1 MISFKKLSTQSIM
14 LKNLIWLLAL
24 ATLVN
29 CNGKPA
35 AERKNSL
42 VIAVAANVQFAAQ
55 EMKQV
60 FEQKNDATL
69 ELIISSSGKLTAQM
83 LQGAPYD
90 VFISADMK
98 YPDSLYANGFAT
110 APPRVYAL
118 GALVLWS
125 CSDVPVSDDLSML
138 QSENVRKIA
147 IANPATAP
155 YGEQTVRLL
164 RHYNLYHAVESKL
177 VYGESI
183 AQTNQYITS
192 GAADVG
198 FTAKSIVLAPPMQGK
213 GEWLEMDAAAY
224 EPIRQGAVVTT
235 HGAEQHP
242 ETSEAFVAF
251 LFGNDGRAIL
261 EKYGYQLP
269 PKNE

>member
-1 MISFKKLSTQSIM
+1 M
-14 LKNLIWLLAL
+14 LKNLTWLLVLAL
-24 ATLVN
+24 LMSCDKGQSSKAD
-29 CNGKPA
+29 GK
-35 AERKNSL
+35 EDQL

-55 EMKQV
+55 EMKSV
-60 FEQKNDATL
+60 FEQNSDAKL
-69 ELIISSSGKLTAQM
+69 ELVVSSSGKLAAQI

-98 YPDSLYANGFAT
+98 YPDSLYANGTAT

-125 CSDVPVSDDLSML
+125 CSAVAVSDDLSML
-138 QSENVRKIA
+138 KNEQIRKIA

-155 YGEQTVRLL
+155 YGLQTVQLL
-164 RHYNLYHAVESKL
+164 QRYGLYDAVESRL

-183 AQTNQYITS
+183 AQTNQYITA

-198 FTAKSIVLAPPMQGK
+198 FTAKSIVLSPAMQGK
-213 GEWLEMDAAAY
+213 GKWLEMDTSAY
-224 EPIRQGAVVTT
+224 EPIRQGAVITR
-235 HGAEQHP
+235 HGAAQHP
-242 ETSEAFVAF
+242 ETSAAFLAF
-251 LFGNDGRAIL
+251 LFGDEGRAIL

-269 PKNE
+269 PKDE